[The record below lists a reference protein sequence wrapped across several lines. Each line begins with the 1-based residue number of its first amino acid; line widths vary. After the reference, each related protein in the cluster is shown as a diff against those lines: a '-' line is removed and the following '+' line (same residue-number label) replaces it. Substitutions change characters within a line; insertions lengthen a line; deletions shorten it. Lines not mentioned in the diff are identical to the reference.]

1 MSKTEITKPAKPTE
15 DIDEEMDEQI
25 EEIKNFFNDPK
36 SKKESSKLRHCI
48 RYVLAELATEEED
61 RQKAER
67 EKMEKEKGVG
77 FFEFLMGKKED
88 K

>member
-1 MSKTEITKPAKPTE
+1 MSKTEITKPAKTTE
-15 DIDEEMDEQI
+15 DNDEELDEQI

-36 SKKESSKLRHCI
+36 SKKESNKMRHCI

-67 EKMEKEKGVG
+67 ERLEKEKGPS
-77 FFEFLMGKKED
+77 FFDFFIGKKD
-88 K
+88 